1 MRVLVSAFEPFGGRK
16 VNASWELARRL
27 PERVGRH
34 RVRVARLPVVYGA
47 SWPALER
54 AVADFRPEAVL
65 ALGEAPG
72 REVRLERVAVNLRC
86 GGADNAGRVA
96 DGEPLDAAG
105 RAAHLTTLPVGRL
118 LAALRRARVPA
129 RESLSAGA
137 YLCNETFYFLMVR
150 DAAVPFRGGA
160 GFVHVPRDAH
170 RRMPAA
176 LSVLLKAL

>member
-16 VNASWELARRL
+16 VNASCELARRL

-34 RVRVARLPVVYGA
+34 AVRVARLPVVYGE
-47 SWPALER
+47 SWPVLER
-54 AVADFRPEAVL
+54 AIADFRPDAVL

-96 DGEPLDAAG
+96 DGEPLDPAG
-105 RAAHLTTLPVGRL
+105 RAAYLTTLPVEPL

-129 RESLSAGA
+129 RTSLSAGA
-137 YLCNETFYFLMVR
+137 YLCNETFYFLMR
-150 DAAVPFRGGA
+150 AAAARPFPGGA

-170 RRMPAA
+170 RRLPQT
-176 LSVLLKAL
+176 LKALLRSL